1 MGIPGACSSPVKIPT
16 KVSTPGDW
24 RRAAAA
30 QQSLQRDRG
39 AIQQSSE
46 SDMVAKAPNY
56 GTRHIHITS
65 NS

>member
-24 RRAAAA
+24 RSAAAA

-46 SDMVAKAPNY
+46 SDMVAKETQVPFF
-56 GTRHIHITS
+56 
-65 NS
+65 